1 LRYEDEGQIYG
12 RYLAENLQMYTQSNE
27 LQKDFDYILKKTAQD
42 MSEKDLVYNG
52 KRQKLISSVKTI
64 GWRKYLYFN
73 PDYPE

>member
-1 LRYEDEGQIYG
+1 MRYEDEGQIYG

-73 PDYPE
+73 SDYPE